1 MSHEPRYVVGLQ
13 PVTEEKRQFARR
25 LRHEMTP
32 HERKVWA
39 EVRGRKLGGMK
50 VRRQQV
56 IDGYIADFNCAEA
69 GVVPELDGEVHAD
82 QVEYD
87 AHRDKVIASRRLI
100 VLRFPNERIESELQA
115 VLAEFLATCRA
126 RMG

>member
-1 MSHEPRYVVGLQ
+1 M
-13 PVTEEKRQFARR
+13 
-25 LRHEMTP
+25 
-32 HERKVWA
+32 
-39 EVRGRKLGGMK
+39 
-50 VRRQQV
+50 
-56 IDGYIADFNCAEA
+56 
-69 GVVPELDGEVHAD
+69 HAD

-115 VLAEFLATCRA
+115 MLAEFLATCRA